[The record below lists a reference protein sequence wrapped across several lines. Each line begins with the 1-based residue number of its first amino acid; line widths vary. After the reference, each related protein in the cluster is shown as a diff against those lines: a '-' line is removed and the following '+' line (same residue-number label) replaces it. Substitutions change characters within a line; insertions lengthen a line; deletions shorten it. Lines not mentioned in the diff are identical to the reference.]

1 MFEDYP
7 EIIYEILSSMG
18 DLDLEVM
25 CVTDK
30 FINNICNDDYLYRL
44 KIEKKYGNLSINQ
57 EGDTYKDLYYTLK
70 YQNKTENDIKLNKL
84 IRDSVMSDYED
95 NQLVFNVLKKSNNI
109 I

>member
-44 KIEKKYGNLSINQ
+44 KIEKNT
-57 EGDTYKDLYYTLK
+57 EF
-70 YQNKTENDIKLNKL
+70 YQ
-84 IRDSVMSDYED
+84 
-95 NQLVFNVLKKSNNI
+95 
-109 I
+109 